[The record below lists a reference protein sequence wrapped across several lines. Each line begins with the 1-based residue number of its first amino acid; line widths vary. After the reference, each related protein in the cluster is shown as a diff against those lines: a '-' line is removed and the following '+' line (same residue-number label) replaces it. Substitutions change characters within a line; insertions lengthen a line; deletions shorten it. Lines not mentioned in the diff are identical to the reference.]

1 MKVIR
6 CKDCALANEL
16 QCPLNYI
23 DKQRMIITERSP
35 MFFCGK
41 AQATA
46 QYEPTYGDNIRNMT
60 DAQLAEL
67 LYQKEK
73 EGYDMHGYEGKN
85 FSWANI
91 KKLYQAYVRTPES
104 EDIEVEEQVYDS

>member
-6 CKDCALANEL
+6 CKNCALANEL
-16 QCPLNYI
+16 ACPMNYI

-41 AQATA
+41 AQ
-46 QYEPTYGDNIRNMT
+46 PTEGYTPTNGDNIRNMT

-73 EGYDMHGYEGKN
+73 DGYDMHGHEG
-85 FSWANI
+85 FSWALL
-91 KKLYQAYVRTPES
+91 KKIYRAYVSMPED
-104 EDIEVEEQVYDS
+104 EDIEVDRND